1 MERSRKLWMGTGVV
15 AFAGLAMAATAALA
29 YERAAESP
37 RATVMADAEEANP
50 GIDYM
55 ITGPVGRTHPKV
67 ADPALSSSQ
76 ADEPPLRHR
85 MRLK

>member
-1 MERSRKLWMGTGVV
+1 MEHSRKIWIATGVA

-29 YERAAESP
+29 YDRADESP
-37 RATVMADAEEANP
+37 RATVLANAEEANR

-55 ITGPVGRTHPKV
+55 ITGPVGRSHPKV
-67 ADPALSSSQ
+67 VYPTVSTQ
-76 ADEPPLRHR
+76 ADEPPVRHR